1 MGWVEKLLEI
11 SLVFIIVAELL
22 IMSEVSID
30 TFVFEIIETVRR
42 KETIL

>member
-11 SLVFIIVAELL
+11 SLVFIIIAELL
-22 IMSEVSID
+22 IMSEVLID